1 MSNTVSEQHIPEMTE
16 EGEGDVKGES
26 VEEEN
31 TPQAN
36 TDTNSELTTASV
48 EDGSNLNVEKADP
61 ETH

>member
-1 MSNTVSEQHIPEMTE
+1 MTE

-26 VEEEN
+26 VEEEK